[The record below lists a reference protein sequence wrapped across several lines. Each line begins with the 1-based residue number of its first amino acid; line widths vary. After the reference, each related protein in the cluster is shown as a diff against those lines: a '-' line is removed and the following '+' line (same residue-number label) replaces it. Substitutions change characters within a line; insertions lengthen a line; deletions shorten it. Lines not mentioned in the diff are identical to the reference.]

1 MFGLLLDL
9 KTALSFSESHRGPY
23 VQRIAVSG
31 VGRKPILLL
40 GSDGPVSY
48 RLYSSGHADHL
59 APMDR
64 TIALLTR
71 RVKCPLTLLLTH
83 G

>member
-1 MFGLLLDL
+1 ME
-9 KTALSFSESHRGPY
+9 TALSFSESHRGPY

-31 VGRKPILLL
+31 VGRKPILPL

-48 RLYSSGHADHL
+48 RLCSSVHADHL

-71 RVKCPLTLLLTH
+71 RVKYP
-83 G
+83 